1 MKWKAR
7 ARPSMPTTCDENY
20 KNKTANDRLRFA
32 TVKIYILLHAAFYFD
47 W

>member
-20 KNKTANDRLRFA
+20 KTANDRLRFA